1 MIIKVGAFR
10 CNIDAVLSY
19 EIMLQNFK
27 FIKQGKRGRN
37 RKEEMRVRER
47 EREIKVYNANH

>member
-1 MIIKVGAFR
+1 MGAFR

-19 EIMLQNFK
+19 EIMIQNFK